1 MEMKSKYYVVRDR
14 ALPEVLL
21 KVAKVKRLLDADKAM
36 TVQEASGRLGGDML
50 CYTEDGSFVLDVMIS
65 CHSLA

>member
-1 MEMKSKYYVVRDR
+1 MFRRRTNFPETVGEVRNMEMKSKYYVVRDR

-36 TVQEASGRLGGDML
+36 TVQ
-50 CYTEDGSFVLDVMIS
+50 
-65 CHSLA
+65 